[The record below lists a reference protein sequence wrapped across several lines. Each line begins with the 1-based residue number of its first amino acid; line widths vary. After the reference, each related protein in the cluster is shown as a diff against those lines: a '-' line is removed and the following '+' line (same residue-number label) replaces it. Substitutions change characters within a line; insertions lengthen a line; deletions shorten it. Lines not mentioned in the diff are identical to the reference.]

1 MKKIISFFITMSMV
15 FSLVNFNIFAD
26 ENEAGPIKT
35 FTNTLYGQFDTNNNN
50 PIGKSHSYLGA
61 YGGERALIKFNI
73 GDIKPDYIRK
83 ATLKYSSLP
92 SYQTWYTYT
101 PGGDVTTQIDRIDA
115 SWAVGDARTTVT
127 VNKTGVAQA
136 YGAAVETNKYAA
148 FTADITEDIKTN
160 AADENGYI
168 SYMLRK
174 EAANGD
180 NAKRYIL
187 TADVQFIIEV
197 EFLNEYETLQL
208 INNAETG
215 DDIAEIL
222 ESGLFNDNDTY
233 VKYTKLNNKSVINA
247 ALVGEYE
254 SYDDFINTFTD
265 EYENYIGNPADE
277 DKAGPIKTFTNTLYG
292 QFDTN
297 NNNPIG
303 KSHSYLGA
311 YGGERALIKF
321 NIGDIKPDY
330 IRKATLKYS
339 SLPSYQTWYTYTPG
353 GDVTTQIDR
362 IDASWAVGDART
374 TVTVNKTGVAQAYGA
389 AVETNK
395 YAAFTADITEDIK
408 TNAADENGYI
418 SYMLRKEAAN
428 GNNANR
434 YILTADVQF
443 TIELE
448 FINEYE
454 MFNKYNDVKNDIDA
468 LADYINQI
476 ATIEGLS
483 NVNPEVAAIF
493 LAGRNFESFDE
504 LLRAIKN
511 VGENEQMMVA
521 EEFVQ
526 VGSSVQGTFKIK
538 NFSVGTE
545 DSDPDLV
552 YVIVASYADLN
563 RMLEAQI
570 VNFDGSEEIEVPKML
585 YDDETATFIA
595 GESEELDFELTE
607 SVEDIKDI
615 RVFIWENLDTIK
627 PLAEAKSIY
636 NN

>member
-1 MKKIISFFITMSMV
+1 
-15 FSLVNFNIFAD
+15 
-26 ENEAGPIKT
+26 
-35 FTNTLYGQFDTNNNN
+35 
-50 PIGKSHSYLGA
+50 
-61 YGGERALIKFNI
+61 
-73 GDIKPDYIRK
+73 
-83 ATLKYSSLP
+83 
-92 SYQTWYTYT
+92 
-101 PGGDVTTQIDRIDA
+101 
-115 SWAVGDARTTVT
+115 
-127 VNKTGVAQA
+127 
-136 YGAAVETNKYAA
+136 
-148 FTADITEDIKTN
+148 
-160 AADENGYI
+160 
-168 SYMLRK
+168 
-174 EAANGD
+174 
-180 NAKRYIL
+180 
-187 TADVQFIIEV
+187 
-197 EFLNEYETLQL
+197 
-208 INNAETG
+208 
-215 DDIAEIL
+215 
-222 ESGLFNDNDTY
+222 
-233 VKYTKLNNKSVINA
+233 
-247 ALVGEYE
+247 
-254 SYDDFINTFTD
+254 
-265 EYENYIGNPADE
+265 
-277 DKAGPIKTFTNTLYG
+277 
-292 QFDTN
+292 
-297 NNNPIG
+297 
-303 KSHSYLGA
+303 
-311 YGGERALIKF
+311 
-321 NIGDIKPDY
+321 
-330 IRKATLKYS
+330 
-339 SLPSYQTWYTYTPG
+339 
-353 GDVTTQIDR
+353 
-362 IDASWAVGDART
+362 
-374 TVTVNKTGVAQAYGA
+374 
-389 AVETNK
+389 
-395 YAAFTADITEDIK
+395 
-408 TNAADENGYI
+408 
-418 SYMLRKEAAN
+418 MLRKEAAN